1 MQEKRKYIHER
12 MYKYSH
18 SYIQSKTETK
28 TKESKALKQKKYP
41 LFSNP
46 LLYIKLY
53 NNPIY

>member
-1 MQEKRKYIHER
+1 MQEKRKYIHAR